1 MANGHLKNCSTRLI
15 IIEIIMEIKT
25 RYNHTAIRMAIIKIY
40 TNKKWRWG
48 CGEKGTLYTVG
59 GNVNDADTA

>member
-1 MANGHLKNCSTRLI
+1 
-15 IIEIIMEIKT
+15 MEIKT
-25 RYNHTAIRMAIIKIY
+25 RYNHTGVKMAIIKNA
-40 TNKKWRWG
+40 TNNKCCKG